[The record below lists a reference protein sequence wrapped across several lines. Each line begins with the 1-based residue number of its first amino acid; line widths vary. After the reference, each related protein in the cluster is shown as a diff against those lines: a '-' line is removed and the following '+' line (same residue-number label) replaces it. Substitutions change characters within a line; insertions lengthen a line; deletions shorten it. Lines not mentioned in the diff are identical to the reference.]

1 MQVGTC
7 TSTSFAFSLLLTIY
21 SCWQLWHTHHTHTQP
36 GIESVLV
43 LENRQDCYGRQGP
56 ERACRRRQSP
66 LSLCKPVDEGW
77 RMLAYAG
84 VWKPTHV
91 DECWRILAY
100 GSLSMSTKTN
110 SANSHLTPTPNVQM
124 RVWGVRAF
132 KDTRKLWS
140 MCVCVHTVAYQHETC
155 RACTDRSPDLS
166 HDTDKRATDI

>member
-1 MQVGTC
+1 
-7 TSTSFAFSLLLTIY
+7 
-21 SCWQLWHTHHTHTQP
+21 
-36 GIESVLV
+36 
-43 LENRQDCYGRQGP
+43 
-56 ERACRRRQSP
+56 
-66 LSLCKPVDEGW
+66 
-77 RMLAYAG
+77 MLAYAG

-166 HDTDKRATDI
+166 HDTDKRATNIQRGFMVFEWICFETQNTVDVPQRQIF